1 MGSSRVLHL
10 MNPLRHDFVAN
21 CLADAPPEREHE
33 RGLKYL
39 DVGCGGGIFAE
50 SIARTI
56 PTDQALNTKSSIATA
71 ASVTAIDPSPT
82 LIQIAHS
89 HARTDPKIDAHLR
102 SGRFQ
107 YQNRTLEDLVDAQ
120 AGDSASKPESSEST
134 STSTSTSSGYDV
146 VTLFEVLEHVDPDP
160 GHNAPQN
167 FLTNCLRL
175 VRPGGWLVG
184 STIART
190 FPSWIVN
197 QVIAEAPWP
206 VGVVPKGTHEW
217 AKFVNPGEV
226 RGWLE
231 EGLMRGKDGG
241 ARRAGAE
248 ALSGMRWV
256 CEGVVYFPGVG
267 WKMVKGSEDWGNY
280 FWAVRK
286 RERER
291 LFIILYYYSIIFYYF
306 PLYFILFY
314 FILPILLFLTTVI
327 MDYSIIHPILS
338 HSIISLM
345 SATHYGVPL
354 WH

>member
-1 MGSSRVLHL
+1 MSPLRPTARTLATALNTTRHHSTTSSVSANELSHFSSLASSWWDPMGPSRVLHL
-10 MNPLRHDFVAN
+10 MNPLRHDFIAT
-21 CLADAPPEREHE
+21 CLADAPPERDQRQRQGQGRGRG

-39 DVGCGGGIFAE
+39 DIGCGGGIFAE
-50 SIARTI
+50 SMARTI
-56 PTDQALNTKSSIATA
+56 PSSTNPTSPTGSSIATA

-82 LIQIAHS
+82 LIQIAQS

-102 SGRFQ
+102 SGLFQ
-107 YQNRTLEDLVDAQ
+107 YQNRTLEDLVDESQTAPTP
-120 AGDSASKPESSEST
+120 ASGTTGD
-134 STSTSTSSGYDV
+134 GYDV

-206 VGVVPKGTHEW
+206 VGVVPRGTHEW
-217 AKFVNPGEV
+217 AKFVNPREV
-226 RGWLE
+226 RAWAE
-231 EGLMRGKDGG
+231 EGLMRGRDGA
-241 ARRAGAE
+241 ARRAAAEE

-256 CEGVVYFPGVG
+256 CEGVVYFPGLG
-267 WKMVKGSEDWGNY
+267 WKIVKVSEDWGNY

-286 RERER
+286 
-291 LFIILYYYSIIFYYF
+291 
-306 PLYFILFY
+306 
-314 FILPILLFLTTVI
+314 
-327 MDYSIIHPILS
+327 
-338 HSIISLM
+338 
-345 SATHYGVPL
+345 GV
-354 WH
+354 